1 MTAKQF
7 FPEVLLVDEGADFPP
22 YGTGAKVS
30 VEPARDASQARG
42 RTAYLREDLAI
53 STAEAKP
60 AAAGVPIEQH
70 QAVIAQRDRAQ
81 AENTRLTN
89 ELEAAHNLLR
99 QADAALGATAKK
111 GASP

>member
-30 VEPARDASQARG
+30 VEPAHDASKARG

-53 STAEAKP
+53 STAAVHAHTP
-60 AAAGVPIEQH
+60 DSVPLAEH
-70 QAVIAQRDRAQ
+70 QAVIAQRDRAL
-81 AENTRLTN
+81 A
-89 ELEAAHNLLR
+89 ELETAKTALR
-99 QADAALGATAKK
+99 QAEAKLAPK
-111 GASP
+111 P